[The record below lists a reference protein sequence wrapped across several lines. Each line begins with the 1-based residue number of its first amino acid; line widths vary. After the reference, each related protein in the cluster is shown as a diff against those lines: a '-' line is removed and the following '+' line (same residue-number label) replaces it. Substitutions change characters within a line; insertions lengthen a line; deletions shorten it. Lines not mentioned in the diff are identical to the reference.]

1 MKKILPIVLILM
13 GIAEIVVAVL
23 GVKMPILIA
32 IVMGVI
38 FIALGVKTLIDIG
51 KKQ

>member
-1 MKKILPIVLILM
+1 MKKILPIVLILI

-23 GVKMPILIA
+23 GVKMPIFVA
-32 IVMGVI
+32 IVMGVV

-51 KKQ
+51 KN